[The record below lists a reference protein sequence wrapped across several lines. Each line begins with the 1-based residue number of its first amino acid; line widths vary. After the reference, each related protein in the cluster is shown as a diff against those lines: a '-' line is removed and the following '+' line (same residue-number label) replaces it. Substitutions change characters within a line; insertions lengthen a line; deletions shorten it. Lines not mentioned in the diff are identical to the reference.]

1 MYLPIEREHVVL
13 WKNISSLLK
22 SGLERVQFK
31 EPLSYSYTPITT
43 PSHTLSGGKIHPG
56 QLKNHFSDSLQIH
69 IFSTAVEKIFM
80 PMICMINE
88 HPKYVSLMLK
98 RLHELYVVPFEIH
111 VFDILAL

>member
-43 PSHTLSGGKIHPG
+43 PSHTLSGGRIHPG

>member
-13 WKNISSLLK
+13 WKNISFLLK
-22 SGLERVQFK
+22 SGLEREKFE
-31 EPLSYSYTPITT
+31 EPPSYSYTHITT
-43 PSHTLSGGKIHPG
+43 PPHTLFEGRIHPG
-56 QLKNHFSDSLQIH
+56 QLKYHCSDPLQIH
-69 IFSTAVEKIFM
+69 IFFTAVEKFFM

-98 RLHELYVVPFEIH
+98 HLRELYVVPFEIH